1 MDVHFNTVTWWTA
14 RVDVGARTDNSA
26 GGGGRG
32 AKTDDAT
39 LPDVYGSDKL
49 ELMVRGPTSAHAY
62 WEISVDRVKEAGGG
76 PGGRKTFLRLIEVSR
91 GHLLAEQEV
100 SPERGSHNFA
110 LPLPNGDSA
119 YVVELAI
126 MRDYQ
131 WVVLARSNV
140 IHAPSTTPTAATPP
154 AFVTHPE
161 QARALAEGGAL
172 RPVGEGDELVPPPLG
187 VGPQAGPTAGG
198 QRRVGA
204 PSSAASE
211 ARPRG
216 VGSEF
221 RLAPR
226 GSELRLSRREA
237 LHIPFVIAR
246 TPGIPRQVTAALN
259 VLAAAVWSGRDPI
272 HVLAAGNALASALAD
287 AGISFGPAIAI
298 LDPPGSDITAA
309 DLGAADPAG
318 SDADRYMVTHS
329 LDGSITVVGPDGSSI
344 AYSPV
349 QLPMPDRRT
358 TRSAAAIIRTRH
370 TP

>member
-1 MDVHFNTVTWWTA
+1 MTTRVVDLDACAGNVHFNTVTWRTT

-26 GGGGRG
+26 GGGCG
-32 AKTDDAT
+32 AETDAT
-39 LPDVYGSDKL
+39 LPDVYGSDRL

-76 PGGRKTFLRLIEVSR
+76 PGGRKTFLRLIEVSS
-91 GHLLAEQEV
+91 GYLLAEQEV

-126 MRDYQ
+126 MRDYR

-140 IHAPSTTPTAATPP
+140 IHAPSTTPIAATPP
-154 AFVTHPE
+154 AFVTRPE
-161 QARALAEGGAL
+161 QARALAEGRAL
-172 RPVGEGDELVPPPLG
+172 RPVGEGDERVPPPLA
-187 VGPQAGPTAGG
+187 VGPQAEPTAGG
-198 QRRVGA
+198 GRRVDA

-216 VGSEF
+216 LGSES
-221 RLAPR
+221 RLVPHC
-226 GSELRLSRREA
+226 SEPRLSRGEA
-237 LHIPFVIAR
+237 LHIPFVIAG

-309 DLGAADPAG
+309 DPGAADPAG
-318 SDADRYMVTHS
+318 SDADRY
-329 LDGSITVVGPDGSSI
+329 
-344 AYSPV
+344 
-349 QLPMPDRRT
+349 
-358 TRSAAAIIRTRH
+358 SAFNAIQA
-370 TP
+370 